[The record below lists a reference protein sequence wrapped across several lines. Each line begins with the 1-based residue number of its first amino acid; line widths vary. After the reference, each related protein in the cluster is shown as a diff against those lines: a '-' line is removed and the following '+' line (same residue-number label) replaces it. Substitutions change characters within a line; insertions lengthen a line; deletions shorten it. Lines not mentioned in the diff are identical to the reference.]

1 MEIDWGFYIDLA
13 QIITLIL
20 GVLAILAAIIKDYY
34 ASKGN
39 TKLLLKDHGIIID
52 KANSISS
59 DVKSQTSE
67 LRNTVIRSTDQI
79 THKTDNIQNSINAID
94 KHLAVEAVRRDNME
108 KNLTKDQL
116 DTTRQIQAINYI
128 NDQMAL
134 LQSRVVQLT
143 NENQALKEENW
154 HLQEQINNLQHE
166 QKREHRHS
174 HDYDMEM

>member
-59 DVKSQTSE
+59 DVKSQKIG
-67 LRNTVIRSTDQI
+67 RAHV
-79 THKTDNIQNSINAID
+79 
-94 KHLAVEAVRRDNME
+94 
-108 KNLTKDQL
+108 
-116 DTTRQIQAINYI
+116 
-128 NDQMAL
+128 
-134 LQSRVVQLT
+134 
-143 NENQALKEENW
+143 
-154 HLQEQINNLQHE
+154 
-166 QKREHRHS
+166 
-174 HDYDMEM
+174 